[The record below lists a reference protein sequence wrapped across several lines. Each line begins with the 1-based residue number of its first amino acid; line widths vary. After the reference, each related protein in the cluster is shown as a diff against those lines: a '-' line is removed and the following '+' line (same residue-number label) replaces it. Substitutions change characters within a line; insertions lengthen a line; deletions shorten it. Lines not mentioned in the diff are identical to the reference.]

1 MTAPQ
6 QGLQIVETRT
16 TLADPTA
23 LGVFGLS
30 LVTFVAASA
39 KMHWTEGVGYLI
51 PWTMFLGSI
60 AQIWASSLDFK
71 KNNYF
76 GAIVLG
82 VYGLFWMAVSMHW
95 AISLGWFGA
104 INPAQFDPKQIA
116 FAFFGY
122 GIFSLFIMVVAF
134 ETNKV
139 FATIVVLINVLLFSL
154 GFAALGVAKA
164 QFSTAAAWSELLIS
178 LLGFYACGAIFFR
191 NFFGREILPLGAP
204 LGLIKRS

>member
-6 QGLQIVETRT
+6 PGLQIVEAHATI
-16 TLADPTA
+16 ADPTA

-30 LVTFVAASA
+30 LVTFVAASQ
-39 KMHWTEGVGYLI
+39 KMHWTDGVGYLI
-51 PWTMFLGSI
+51 PWAMFLGSI
-60 AQIWASSLDFK
+60 AQVWASTLDFK

-82 VYGLFWMAVSMHW
+82 VYGLFWMAVAMHW

-104 INPAQFDPKQIA
+104 IDPSKFDPRQIA
-116 FAFFGY
+116 FAFFAY

-134 ETNKV
+134 ETNKI
-139 FATIVVLINVLLFSL
+139 FATILVLVNILLFSL
-154 GFAALGVAKA
+154 GFASLGIAKA
-164 QFSTAAAWSELLIS
+164 MLSTAAAWSELAIS
-178 LLGFYACGAIFFR
+178 LLGFYACGAIFFK

>member
-1 MTAPQ
+1 
-6 QGLQIVETRT
+6 
-16 TLADPTA
+16 
-23 LGVFGLS
+23 
-30 LVTFVAASA
+30 
-39 KMHWTEGVGYLI
+39 
-51 PWTMFLGSI
+51 
-60 AQIWASSLDFK
+60 
-71 KNNYF
+71 
-76 GAIVLG
+76 
-82 VYGLFWMAVSMHW
+82 
-95 AISLGWFGA
+95 
-104 INPAQFDPKQIA
+104 
-116 FAFFGY
+116 
-122 GIFSLFIMVVAF
+122 MVVAF